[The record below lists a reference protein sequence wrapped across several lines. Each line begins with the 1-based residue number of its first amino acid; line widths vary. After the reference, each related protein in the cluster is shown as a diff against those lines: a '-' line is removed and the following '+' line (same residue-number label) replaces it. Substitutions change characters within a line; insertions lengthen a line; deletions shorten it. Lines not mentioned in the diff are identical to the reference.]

1 MADRIVVLEN
11 GRIAEE
17 GSHNHLLALSGRY
30 ARMFELQAS
39 SYR

>member
-1 MADRIVVLEN
+1 LEN

-17 GSHNHLLALSGRY
+17 GSHSTLV
-30 ARMFELQAS
+30 ARGGLYSEMFELQAS